1 LGFRDE
7 DLEFHYF
14 PKEDHNS
21 MEGRPERGGIDE
33 AQKSK
38 LIFISLAA
46 VVTIL
51 LIISF
56 VYGNKAR
63 TQRDAALKE
72 VEALKLDNTKLSQW
86 LEERTQET
94 EKYKKAWEEC
104 KAKPKAKP
112 AAAKKPASKT
122 SKKKTTK
129 AKKTP

>member
-1 LGFRDE
+1 
-7 DLEFHYF
+7 
-14 PKEDHNS
+14 
-21 MEGRPERGGIDE
+21 MEGRPERSSMDE

-86 LEERTQET
+86 LEERTQEV
-94 EKYKKAWEEC
+94 EKYKRAFEEC
-104 KAKPKAKP
+104 KAKPKPKAVEKKKP
-112 AAAKKPASKT
+112 AAKT
-122 SKKKTTK
+122 TKKKTAKTK
-129 AKKTP
+129 TAQ

>member
-1 LGFRDE
+1 
-7 DLEFHYF
+7 
-14 PKEDHNS
+14 
-21 MEGRPERGGIDE
+21 MEGRPDRSSMDE
-33 AQKSK
+33 AQKAK

-86 LEERTQET
+86 LEERTQES
-94 EKYKKAWEEC
+94 ERYKKALEEC
-104 KAKPKAKP
+104 KAKPKAKTVDKKKP
-112 AAAKKPASKT
+112 AAAKSTKST
-122 SKKKTTK
+122 KKKTTK
-129 AKKTP
+129 PKTAQ

>member
-1 LGFRDE
+1 
-7 DLEFHYF
+7 
-14 PKEDHNS
+14 
-21 MEGRPERGGIDE
+21 MESRPERGIDD

-63 TQRDAALKE
+63 TQRDAAQKE

-86 LEERTQET
+86 LEERTQEV
-94 EKYKKAWEEC
+94 EKYKKTLEEC
-104 KAKPKAKP
+104 KAKPKAEKKKP
-112 AAAKKPASKT
+112 AAKST
-122 SKKKTTK
+122 KKKTTK
-129 AKKTP
+129 AKTTQ

>member
-1 LGFRDE
+1 
-7 DLEFHYF
+7 
-14 PKEDHNS
+14 
-21 MEGRPERGGIDE
+21 MEGRPERGSIDD

-63 TQRDAALKE
+63 TQRDTALKE

-94 EKYKKAWEEC
+94 EKYKRALEEC

-112 AAAKKPASKT
+112 ADTRKKPAAKST
-122 SKKKTTK
+122 KKKTTK
-129 AKKTP
+129 SKTAQ

>member
-1 LGFRDE
+1 
-7 DLEFHYF
+7 
-14 PKEDHNS
+14 
-21 MEGRPERGGIDE
+21 MEGRQERSSMDE

-63 TQRDAALKE
+63 TERDAAKKE

-86 LEERTQET
+86 LEERTQEV
-94 EKYKKAWEEC
+94 EKYKKALEEC
-104 KAKPKAKP
+104 KAKPKTKPAEKKKP
-112 AAAKKPASKT
+112 AAKSTKKR
-122 SKKKTTK
+122 TTK
-129 AKKTP
+129 STQ

>member
-1 LGFRDE
+1 
-7 DLEFHYF
+7 
-14 PKEDHNS
+14 
-21 MEGRPERGGIDE
+21 MDE
-33 AQKSK
+33 AQKTK

-86 LEERTQET
+86 LEERTQES
-94 EKYKKAWEEC
+94 EKCKKALEEC
-104 KAKPKAKP
+104 KVKPKAKP
-112 AAAKKPASKT
+112 AAKKPAPKKT
-122 SKKKTTK
+122 TKKKTTK
-129 AKKTP
+129 

>member
-1 LGFRDE
+1 
-7 DLEFHYF
+7 
-14 PKEDHNS
+14 
-21 MEGRPERGGIDE
+21 MEGRPERSSMDE

-63 TQRDAALKE
+63 TQRDAAIKE

-86 LEERTQET
+86 LEERTQES
-94 EKYKKAWEEC
+94 EKYKKAFEEC
-104 KAKPKAKP
+104 KAKPRTKSADKKKP
-112 AAAKKPASKT
+112 AAKST
-122 SKKKTTK
+122 KKKTTK
-129 AKKTP
+129 SR